1 MQVVQRN
8 GRSFMIVNPAPF
20 MLNSSL
26 ISDIVNRGDILAV
39 DLETNELTAVTAL
52 GKPKMELSYQLIC
65 GEEIT
70 TYTSSSEMTKHAR
83 KRYDAGVRKFVCV
96 VYNHQQPAG
105 TLICEGI
112 FQAFKVSVTK
122 ELERIRLAAANA

>member
-52 GKPKMELSYQLIC
+52 GKPKLELGYQLIC

-70 TYTSSSEMTKHAR
+70 NYTASSEMVKHAR
-83 KRYDAGVRKFVCV
+83 KRFDAGVRKFVCV
-96 VYNHQQPAG
+96 VYNHGQPVG
-105 TLICEGI
+105 TLICEGV

-122 ELERIRLAAANA
+122 ELQRIHSVVVGA